1 MQLVRGSI
9 QHNAGLRRAQGDEVG
24 FVVTVMDGRDRAA
37 GLVRA
42 TLSLADGALR
52 AAYVGSVV
60 RGWDAA
66 VLARALDAVCER
78 AEQAESASREAL
90 LAIVD
95 ALNGTG
101 MEEVVQ
107 RLREEAAE
115 GSLLALERL
124 IRHPGRGLRAGGVGG
139 PLQERNPRVPDDG
152 KGRPLTLGE
161 RKFLAR
167 RPDRETMQRL
177 LGDPHPAVIHRLL
190 GNPRVLEDDVVRLA
204 ARRPGRPEVLAEIAR
219 STKWVHRPRVRMAL
233 VMNPATPTE
242 IAARIGGLL
251 LRHELEQ
258 VAQSPAVPA
267 AVRAVCLEHLERRP
281 PVRAAAEGDDRVH

>member
-1 MQLVRGSI
+1 M
-9 QHNAGLRRAQGDEVG
+9 
-24 FVVTVMDGRDRAA
+24 
-37 GLVRA
+37 
-42 TLSLADGALR
+42 
-52 AAYVGSVV
+52 
-60 RGWDAA
+60 
-66 VLARALDAVCER
+66 
-78 AEQAESASREAL
+78 
-90 LAIVD
+90 D
-95 ALNGTG
+95 ALNGQE
-101 MEEVVQ
+101 MDEVVQ
-107 RLREEAAE
+107 RLREEAAA

-124 IRHPGRGLRAGGVGG
+124 IRHPARALRGPSA
-139 PLQERNPRVPDDG
+139 ERNPRVPDDG

-190 GNPRVLEDDVVRLA
+190 ANPRALEDDVVRLA

-219 STKWVHRPRVRMAL
+219 STKWVHRPRVRIAL
-233 VMNPATPTE
+233 VMNPATPPE

-258 VAQSPAVPA
+258 VASSPAVPA

-281 PVRAAAEGDDRVH
+281 PVRGTGDDQVH

>member
-1 MQLVRGSI
+1 M
-9 QHNAGLRRAQGDEVG
+9 N
-24 FVVTVMDGRDRAA
+24 GRERAA
-37 GLVRA
+37 GLVRS

-60 RGWDAA
+60 RAWDPG
-66 VLARALDAVCER
+66 VLAQALDAVCER
-78 AEQAESASREAL
+78 AEQAEAASREAL
-90 LAIVD
+90 VALVD
-95 ALNGTG
+95 ALNEVG

-107 RLREEAAE
+107 GLREVAAE

-124 IRHPGRGLRAGGVGG
+124 IRHPARPLREAAPG
-139 PLQERNPRVPDDG
+139 ERNPRVPDDG

-190 GNPRVLEDDVVRLA
+190 GNPRVVEDDVVRLA
-204 ARRPGRPEVLAEIAR
+204 ARRPGRAEVLAEIAR
-219 STKWVHRPRVRMAL
+219 STKWVHRPRVRIAL
-233 VMNPATPTE
+233 VMNPATPPE

-258 VAQSPAVPA
+258 VASSPAVPA

-281 PVRAAAEGDDRVH
+281 PVRAPEDDRVH